1 MDSFNLIDFSK
12 ATLPDLEE
20 LFRQQEPDTLQI
32 VVGWLERAEL
42 SCREVNSEFSI
53 PLDQIR
59 FHIGKI
65 RQVAVRLTIFQQ
77 HGLTLEEFM
86 AEKFGHDWETQLHR
100 PRGSQSVGKRID
112 KEIKRENKIASAF
125 NRAAKEAGSEER
137 MNVQVA
143 SSSMQMGLP
152 MLSLRP
158 IAVGKDPCL
167 VEIEPGVFGHVHSP
181 GENGVECRA
190 MKSEVFVAPI
200 ISVVGAVLTGAG
212 DMTGGCGSKELAI
225 VGFAEHWKS
234 SVCGKIGLVEIPGE
248 HGPEYRSIPEDQSAI
263 GERLLALEMAGADKS
278 EIADWFAELTKE
290 SALYLYYA
298 SRYPARSAWDLTLK
312 AFTGGTLKIKYFPS
326 LDYGKVCERRLKF
339 AQDSI
344 DNKIRELSGLCNRV
358 TSAEKLAGVLPEIT
372 WNIRQMFEGEAVKKL
387 TRNYLLKIRRDHKQ
401 LQNPTHGRLRS
412 KQTKMRTG
420 DKSTTVNGMR
430 SGQLENW
437 FGLVRINGVYKEP
450 MNRQRLEEVLSEIG
464 FNWEG
469 YARKRIESGE
479 FKPGWTAADKI
490 GEVNTGLSRK
500 DNREQLAEIMI
511 RRMLQVSLEEVLK
524 LKSGWVGLSNRN
536 LATGELYYSDE
547 MFIEFRHVFG
557 DTEEFGKLQ
566 DAAKLVL
573 DAGEELN
580 YKNVWSAYKRPG
592 PWKMLA
598 GKANA
603 SPMTQAML
611 AAQRG

>member
-1 MDSFNLIDFSK
+1 
-12 ATLPDLEE
+12 
-20 LFRQQEPDTLQI
+20 
-32 VVGWLERAEL
+32 
-42 SCREVNSEFSI
+42 
-53 PLDQIR
+53 
-59 FHIGKI
+59 
-65 RQVAVRLTIFQQ
+65 
-77 HGLTLEEFM
+77 
-86 AEKFGHDWETQLHR
+86 
-100 PRGSQSVGKRID
+100 
-112 KEIKRENKIASAF
+112 
-125 NRAAKEAGSEER
+125 
-137 MNVQVA
+137 
-143 SSSMQMGLP
+143 
-152 MLSLRP
+152 
-158 IAVGKDPCL
+158 
-167 VEIEPGVFGHVHSP
+167 
-181 GENGVECRA
+181 
-190 MKSEVFVAPI
+190 
-200 ISVVGAVLTGAG
+200 
-212 DMTGGCGSKELAI
+212 
-225 VGFAEHWKS
+225 
-234 SVCGKIGLVEIPGE
+234 
-248 HGPEYRSIPEDQSAI
+248 
-263 GERLLALEMAGADKS
+263 
-278 EIADWFAELTKE
+278 
-290 SALYLYYA
+290 
-298 SRYPARSAWDLTLK
+298 
-312 AFTGGTLKIKYFPS
+312 
-326 LDYGKVCERRLKF
+326 
-339 AQDSI
+339 
-344 DNKIRELSGLCNRV
+344 
-358 TSAEKLAGVLPEIT
+358 
-372 WNIRQMFEGEAVKKL
+372 MFEGEAVKKL

-547 MFIEFRHVFG
+547 MLIEFRHVFG

-566 DAAKLVL
+566 DAAKLVM